1 MSKVIFSLFASL
13 FIAAPVAAI
22 ENGDTVYV
30 DYDLQGGV
38 NNPDNI
44 AFFIYDASNREQ
56 YPLLPPTKEGADFL
70 GWYTTTSTPLA
81 NNYKKDSFYPYEK
94 PNQGNK
100 LKIHARWGV
109 ISKRP
114 QMDDAGCMLVH
125 DAAELYGAVKIAD
138 STLKKV
144 CIFIENDIVVN
155 KNVLKS
161 DGSANSGDFY
171 WWKPFRYF
179 WGIIEGNGHT
189 ISGLYGNVGLI
200 QQVQEYNTVI
210 QNLGIT
216 DSYFSGENAGSFV
229 STVEFGGLKL
239 KNVFSSASVR
249 STSGYVGGLVGSI
262 NSFGDL
268 CLDPAFPPL
277 PAPSPEPD
285 RNPSAYE
292 FMGKSPDF
300 FSQIENSYSTGYL
313 MGKEGG
319 GLVGAVDNVSFK
331 NSFYNGKIDVSNTFS
346 GIALTIKKLCMSV
359 SDNDVSVK
367 NVFYPK
373 DYLNDGYEG
382 TPATATEF
390 SNGAVLKKLKDST
403 DIPVW
408 VQNSGDAHPKLSG
421 VFYDIMY
428 ILNGGTNPSNPSYYT
443 PEHEVVLN
451 ASVKTNDVFEG
462 WFLDSNFT
470 KLAEKI
476 PSTAQGNQRYYAR
489 WESGYSITYVNDGK
503 YQRPTQRNP
512 TYRYADSST
521 FVLKEPTMDG
531 YTFEGWYTDSTFKT
545 RVTELVQG
553 NKDDIVLIGK
563 WNNGPL
569 NIRKALA
576 PTPLKMERVRKYD
589 IKGRSPKAH
598 PNYGVYF

>member
-1 MSKVIFSLFASL
+1 
-13 FIAAPVAAI
+13 
-22 ENGDTVYV
+22 
-30 DYDLQGGV
+30 
-38 NNPDNI
+38 
-44 AFFIYDASNREQ
+44 
-56 YPLLPPTKEGADFL
+56 
-70 GWYTTTSTPLA
+70 
-81 NNYKKDSFYPYEK
+81 
-94 PNQGNK
+94 
-100 LKIHARWGV
+100 
-109 ISKRP
+109 
-114 QMDDAGCMLVH
+114 MDDAGCMLVH

-179 WGIIEGNGHT
+179 VGIIEGNGHT

-346 GIALTIKKLCMSV
+346 GIALTMKKMCMSV

-382 TPATATEF
+382 TPAMATEF
-390 SNGAVLKKLKDST
+390 SNGAVLQKLKDST

-408 VQNSGDAHPKLSG
+408 AQSSGDANPKLSG
-421 VFYDIMY
+421 VFYDITY
-428 ILNGGTNPSNPSYYT
+428 ILNGGTNPSNPAYYT
-443 PEHEVVLN
+443 PNQEIVLKSEV
-451 ASVKTNDVFEG
+451 KENDVFEG

-470 KLAEKI
+470 KPAEKI

-489 WESGYSITYVNDGK
+489 WESGYSITYVNDGN
-503 YQRPTQRNP
+503 YQRPWQRNP

-521 FVLKEPTMDG
+521 FVLKEPKLDG

-563 WNNGPL
+563 WNGGTI
-569 NIRKALA
+569 NIRKAFA
-576 PTPLKMERVRKYD
+576 PMPFKMDRARYD
-589 IKGRSPKAH
+589 IKGRNMKKH
-598 PNYGVYF
+598 PNYGVFF

>member
-1 MSKVIFSLFASL
+1 MSKFIYTLLLSF
-13 FIAAPVAAI
+13 FIAAPVFALK
-22 ENGDTVYV
+22 EGDTVYV

-44 AFFIYDASNREQ
+44 SFFIHSDLSSVRYG
-56 YPLLPPTKEGADFL
+56 LLPPTKEGAEFL
-70 GWYTTTSTPLA
+70 GWYTTDKTPLTS
-81 NNYKKDSFYPYEK
+81 NYKRDSFYPYEE

-109 ISKRP
+109 VSKRP

-161 DGSANSGDFY
+161 DGSTNSGDFY

-179 WGIIEGNGHT
+179 VGIIEGNGHT

-200 QQVQEYNTVI
+200 QQVQEHNTVI

-268 CLDPAFPPL
+268 CLDPA
-277 PAPSPEPD
+277 APDPEPD

-346 GIALTIKKLCMSV
+346 GIALTMKKMCMSV

-382 TPATATEF
+382 TPAMATEF
-390 SNGAVLKKLKDST
+390 SNGAVLQKLKDST

-408 VQNSGDAHPKLSG
+408 AQNSGDANPKLSG
-421 VFYDIMY
+421 VFYDITY
-428 ILNGGTNPSNPSYYT
+428 RLHGGTNPSNPSYYT
-443 PEHEVVLN
+443 PKQEVSLKP
-451 ASVKTNDVFEG
+451 AVKENDVFEG

-470 KLAEKI
+470 KPAEKI

-503 YQRPTQRNP
+503 YDRPWQRNP

-521 FVLKEPTMDG
+521 FVLKEPKLDG

-545 RVTELVQG
+545 CVTELVQG

-563 WNNGPL
+563 WNDGTTS
-569 NIRKALA
+569 IRKKIA
-576 PTPLKMERVRKYD
+576 PTPFKMGRARYD
-589 IKGRSPKAH
+589 IKGRSMKSR

>member
-44 AFFIYDASNREQ
+44 AFYIYDASNREQ
-56 YPLLPPTKEGADFL
+56 YPLLPPTKEGAEFL
-70 GWYTTTSTPLA
+70 GWYTTDKTPLTSH
-81 NNYKKDSFYPYEK
+81 YKRDSFYPYEK

-179 WGIIEGNGHT
+179 VGIIEGNGHT

-331 NSFYNGKIDVSNTFS
+331 IPYGSTPAILGGTGSGKSTLMMLLDKMYLLGEGQGRIRIGDTDINEISTTYLRSNIGFVLQEPFLFSRSISENIGITAEKIDIETIREAA
-346 GIALTIKKLCMSV
+346 GIAALDDAVMS
-359 SDNDVSVK
+359 
-367 NVFYPK
+367 
-373 DYLNDGYEG
+373 
-382 TPATATEF
+382 F
-390 SNGAVLKKLKDST
+390 SNGYDTFVGERGVT
-403 DIPVW
+403 
-408 VQNSGDAHPKLSG
+408 LSG
-421 VFYDIMY
+421 GQKQRVAIARMLTQKTPIMIFDDSFSAIDTETDAKIRNALEKRFGTGIIILISHRISTLSKADNILVLEHGTISEQGSHDELIHSGGLYQKIYDIQSGAEEA
-428 ILNGGTNPSNPSYYT
+428 ILN
-443 PEHEVVLN
+443 
-451 ASVKTNDVFEG
+451 D
-462 WFLDSNFT
+462 
-470 KLAEKI
+470 
-476 PSTAQGNQRYYAR
+476 
-489 WESGYSITYVNDGK
+489 
-503 YQRPTQRNP
+503 
-512 TYRYADSST
+512 
-521 FVLKEPTMDG
+521 
-531 YTFEGWYTDSTFKT
+531 
-545 RVTELVQG
+545 
-553 NKDDIVLIGK
+553 
-563 WNNGPL
+563 
-569 NIRKALA
+569 
-576 PTPLKMERVRKYD
+576 ER
-589 IKGRSPKAH
+589 
-598 PNYGVYF
+598 

>member
-1 MSKVIFSLFASL
+1 MSKFIYTLLLSF
-13 FIAAPVAAI
+13 FIAAPVFALK
-22 ENGDTVYV
+22 EGDTVYV

-44 AFFIYDASNREQ
+44 SFFIHSDLSSVRYG
-56 YPLLPPTKEGADFL
+56 LLPPTKEGAEFL
-70 GWYTTTSTPLA
+70 GWYTTDKTPLTS
-81 NNYKKDSFYPYEK
+81 NYKRDSFYPYEE

-109 ISKRP
+109 VSKRP

-125 DAAELYGAVKIAD
+125 DAAELYGAVKYSD
-138 STLKKV
+138 SLQKKV
-144 CIFIENDIVVN
+144 CIFIEDDIVVN
-155 KNVLKS
+155 KNLLAS
-161 DGSANSGDFY
+161 DGLPNSGDFY
-171 WWKPFRYF
+171 WWKPFRLF
-179 WGIIEGNGHT
+179 SGVIEGNGHT
-189 ISGLYGNVGLI
+189 ISGLYGNVGLVAL
-200 QQVQEYNTVI
+200 VQDMNTVI

-229 STVEFGGLKL
+229 STVEYGGIKL

-268 CLDPAFPPL
+268 CLDPA
-277 PAPSPEPD
+277 APDPEPD
-285 RNPSAYE
+285 RNPSAY
-292 FMGKSPDF
+292 DF
-300 FSQIENSYSTGYL
+300 YSGRILHFAQIENSYSTGYL
-313 MGKEGG
+313 IGKEGG
-319 GLVGAVDNVSFK
+319 GLVGVLDDISVK
-331 NSFYNGKIDVSNTFS
+331 NSFYNGKIDVSKTFS
-346 GIALTIKKLCMSV
+346 GIGLKMKKMCMSV

-373 DYLNDGYEG
+373 DYLNDGFKG

-390 SNGAVLKKLKDST
+390 SNGTVLQKLKDST

-408 VQNSGDAHPKLSG
+408 AQNSGDANPKLSG
-421 VFYDIMY
+421 VFYDITY
-428 ILNGGTNPSNPSYYT
+428 ILNGGTNPSNPAYYT
-443 PEHEVVLN
+443 PNQEVVLKS
-451 ASVKTNDVFEG
+451 AVKENDVFEG

-470 KLAEKI
+470 KAAEKI

-503 YQRPTQRNP
+503 YDRPWQRNP

-521 FVLKEPTMDG
+521 FVLKEPKLDG

-563 WNNGPL
+563 WNDGTTS
-569 NIRKALA
+569 IRKKIA
-576 PTPLKMERVRKYD
+576 PTPFKMDRARKYD
-589 IKGRSPKAH
+589 IKGRSLKKH